1 MSVCIKEKTGGK
13 ITMYEDQARRAL
25 RRKREAMRRRRLK
38 RKIRLCAC
46 LFVTAVILVAAA
58 GLVRGIAKAGGK
70 DRKDWLAGDAGAED
84 LRQTFVD
91 AKDADLVSPKAR
103 QGDEI
108 YRALQELA
116 GSDDGFEEILERY
129 DEYPEELLAALCS
142 NPEMLPFAAGYLDSD
157 GKVHGGLTEEETAG
171 GIPLLI
177 QWDKRWG
184 YVPYGSSGNIALS
197 GCAPTCLSMV
207 IVAITGDDAVT
218 PDAVA
223 DFAMEQGYYLEGT
236 GTVWSIMTEG
246 AAHYGVTG
254 QEISLDEGVILRHLD
269 RGEPIICSMGPG
281 DFTTAGHFIVLTG
294 TVEGKITVNDPNSPA
309 RSQVLWSY
317 DEIAPQIKNLW
328 AFTRS

>member
-1 MSVCIKEKTGGK
+1 
-13 ITMYEDQARRAL
+13 MYEDQAMRVRKRR
-25 RRKREAMRRRRLK
+25 RREAMRRRRLK
-38 RKIRLCAC
+38 RKIRLCVC
-46 LFVTAVILVAAA
+46 LAFTAVIVVTAAA
-58 GLVRGIAKAGGK
+58 LVRGIAGADQKSL
-70 DRKDWLAGDAGAED
+70 KDWMAGDAGAED

-91 AKDADLVSPKAR
+91 VKDADLVSPKVR

-116 GSDDGFEEILERY
+116 GTDAGFEEILERY
-129 DEYPEELLAALCS
+129 DDYPEEILAALCS

-157 GKVHGGLTEEETAG
+157 RKAHGGLTKEETAG

-184 YVPYGSSGNIALS
+184 YVPYGSMGNIALS

-207 IVAITGDDAVT
+207 IVALTADAEAT

-254 QEISLDEGVILRHLD
+254 QEISLDEGVILRHLE

-309 RSQVLWSY
+309 RSRVLWSY